1 MLDAW
6 LIVSRFLHYAATL
19 TLFGISLFPIYTY
32 PGSTGAALARV
43 YRRLHATMWWA
54 ALAALLS
61 AVLWLL
67 GVSASMTGTL
77 DGVLDPDAAWSV
89 LSDTSFGKVWM
100 ARFTLA
106 AVIVVLISAPVK
118 SLTENLTEKLNWLVP
133 ALCGG
138 LLVSLAGFGHTH
150 VEDGM
155 ARVIHISADG
165 LHLLAAGAW
174 LGGLVPLFHLV
185 ARTVRTFSPD
195 DEAEACNAAMRF
207 SGMGYIAVATLI
219 GSGLINSWF
228 LVGSFGNLGTPYGE
242 LLVVKV
248 ILFAGMLG
256 LATLNRFFLV
266 PSLIKANE
274 TGEPTTD
281 VLMRLRRHILGEQ
294 ALGIL
299 VILMVSAIGTMEPP
313 VNLSQG

>member
-1 MLDAW
+1 
-6 LIVSRFLHYAATL
+6 
-19 TLFGISLFPIYTY
+19 
-32 PGSTGAALARV
+32 
-43 YRRLHATMWWA
+43 
-54 ALAALLS
+54 
-61 AVLWLL
+61 
-67 GVSASMTGTL
+67 MTGTL
-77 DGVLDPDAAWSV
+77 DGVLNPDAVWSV

-100 ARFTLA
+100 ARLALA
-106 AVIVVLISAPVK
+106 AVILVLISAPVR
-118 SLTENLTEKLNWLVP
+118 SLTENLNWLVP

-138 LLVSLAGFGHTH
+138 LLVSLAGAGHTH
-150 VEDGM
+150 VEDGI

-174 LGGLVPLFHLV
+174 LGGLVSLFYLV
-185 ARTVRTFSPD
+185 ARTVRAFSPD

-228 LVGSFGNLGTPYGE
+228 LVGSFGNLGTPYGQ
-242 LLVVKV
+242 LLVVKM

-266 PSLIKANE
+266 PRLIKANE
-274 TGEPTTD
+274 IGEHAAA

-294 ALGIL
+294 ALGIM
-299 VILMVSAIGTMEPP
+299 VILMVSAVGTMEPP
-313 VNLSQG
+313 INLSQG